1 MVELI
6 AETARFWHFIT
17 PFYTIIEV
25 RKSRYSNLIAAK
37 ARAREKATTG

>member
-6 AETARFWHFIT
+6 AETVRFWHFIT
-17 PFYTIIEV
+17 PFYTVIEV